1 MQSYNNISDFAN
13 VVCKFCFVCIK
24 YRGEI
29 VFAATTN
36 FTPYNLLPFIS
47 QQASFFFRKKWDLLG
62 THLGLTWE
70 ENTIATYD
78 VGAAVVAN
86 ATSDISMRNTHVAYY
101 YRMR

>member
-13 VVCKFCFVCIK
+13 IVCKFCFVCIM
-24 YRGEI
+24 YRGKI

-36 FTPYNLLPFIS
+36 FIPCNLLPCIS

-70 ENTIATYD
+70 ENTIATYG
-78 VGAAVVAN
+78 VEVVVEAN
-86 ATSDISMRNTHVAYY
+86 ATLDKSMKNALVAYY

>member
-13 VVCKFCFVCIK
+13 VICKFM
-24 YRGEI
+24 YRGKMTI
-29 VFAATTN
+29 VATNN
-36 FTPYNLLPFIS
+36 FTTCNLLPCIS

-70 ENTIATYD
+70 ENAIATYG
-78 VGAAVVAN
+78 VEAVVEAN
-86 ATSDISMRNTHVAYY
+86 ATLDKSMKNALVAYY